1 MRNLKINVSVI
12 DQGTKEELLVTGNL
26 DILRELLGGMK
37 VALPRLNEAN
47 DSEAVDVFIEE
58 KCKIKLLDP
67 KTRTQAQQL
76 YDAYAEWCVK
86 TNHRPLS
93 STKLAREW
101 MRVGFERTVIS
112 GLKYWIG
119 VKLTAE

>member
-1 MRNLKINVSVI
+1 MRHLKINVSVI
-12 DQGTKEELLVTGNL
+12 DPSTKEELLVTGNL

-47 DSEAVDVFIEE
+47 NSEAVDTFVEE
-58 KCKIKLLDP
+58 KCKVKLLDP

-76 YDAYAEWCVK
+76 YDAYSDWCAK
-86 TNHRPLS
+86 TNHRPMS

-101 MRVGFERTVIS
+101 TRLGFERQPINGV
-112 GLKYWIG
+112 KYWVGI
-119 VKLTAE
+119 KLLAE